1 MKVILTER
9 VKSLGNV
16 GEVVNVSP
24 GYGRNYLI
32 PNKFAVLAD
41 ESNKAQA
48 EHYQRSL
55 AKKVD
60 EQKNAAEEL
69 KGKVEG
75 LSLELVKRVGAGG
88 KLFGTVTT
96 VELSKI
102 LGEQGLEVERRH
114 ITLSAPIKALG
125 SYEAKAKLFKGVE
138 ATFNVNVVIDPKQA
152 DELKEKEKEK
162 AAAKKAA
169 EEAKAAAEAAG
180 ETAEGTEEKKE
191 LTEEERLKAEADRLL
206 RS

>member
-1 MKVILTER
+1 MKVILTEK

-16 GEVVNVSP
+16 GEIVNVSS

-32 PNKFAVLAD
+32 PNQMAVLAD

-48 EHYQRSL
+48 EHYKKSL
-55 AKKVD
+55 AKKVE
-60 EQKNAAEEL
+60 EQKQAAMDL
-69 KGKVEG
+69 KGKVDG
-75 LSLELVKRVGAGG
+75 VSLELVKRVGAGG

-102 LGEQGLEVERRH
+102 LGEQGLDVERRH

-125 SYEAKAKLFKGVE
+125 SYEATAKLFSGVE
-138 ATFNVNVVIDPKQA
+138 ATFKVNVVIDPAQA
-152 DELKEKEKEK
+152 EELKEKEAEK
-162 AAAKKAA
+162 AAQKAA
-169 EEAKAAAEAAG
+169 DIAAAKAAAEAG
-180 ETAEGTEEKKE
+180 EGEGEEKKE